1 MSNNMNPYKT
11 KNDINTEIL
20 STPFER
26 KDPYN
31 ALSFPIYNCAA
42 YEFASAEDMEKAF
55 CGKSHEHTY
64 SRISNPTVQNFEQRI
79 KAFTK
84 AHSVTALSSG
94 MAAISNT
101 ILNIGASG
109 KNIITSSHLFGN
121 TYSVFASTFK
131 NLGIEA
137 RFCDLCNISEIE
149 KNIDTNTVAIFLEVI
164 TNPQLEIADLMEISD
179 LAHKNNIPVIADTT
193 VVPFHIF
200 DPAKYG
206 IDISI
211 VSSTKYISGGA
222 TSLGGLII
230 DYGNFDWSHNTV
242 LRNINGN
249 PELRFTTRL
258 RKEIHRNLGSYMS
271 PQTAYIQNLGLET
284 LTVRFERQASTTM
297 AIAGELAD
305 IPGICSVNYP
315 GLKNNK
321 FNEIST
327 KQFGKYPGAL
337 LTFELSGKESCFKFM
352 NKLKLIRRATN
363 LFDSKTLAIHP
374 ASTIFGSFSA
384 EERRRMDVFDTT
396 IRLSTGLESP
406 GDILA
411 DIKQALI

>member
-1 MSNNMNPYKT
+1 MTTDKT

-20 STPFER
+20 CTPFECR
-26 KDPYN
+26 DPYN

-55 CGKSHEHTY
+55 CGKSSDHTY

-79 KAFTK
+79 KAATK

-94 MAAISNT
+94 MAAISNA

-131 NLGIEA
+131 NLGIET
-137 RFCDLCNISEIE
+137 RFCDLCNMSEIE
-149 KNIDTNTVAIFLEVI
+149 KNIDTNTVAVFLEVI
-164 TNPQLEIADLMEISD
+164 TNPQLEIADLMKVSV
-179 LAHKNNIPVIADTT
+179 LARENNIPVIADTT

-200 DPAKYG
+200 DPAEFG
-206 IDISI
+206 INIAI

-230 DYGNFDWSHNTV
+230 DYGNFDWSHNPV
-242 LRNINGN
+242 LKSISGN
-249 PELRFTTRL
+249 AELKFTTRL

-284 LTVRFERQASTTM
+284 LTVRFGRQAATTL
-297 AIAGELAD
+297 AIAEELANT
-305 IPGICSVNYP
+305 PGICSVNYP

-337 LTFELSGKESCFKFM
+337 LTFELAGKESCFKFL

-363 LFDSKTLAIHP
+363 LFDNKTLAIHP
-374 ASTIFGSFSA
+374 ASTIFGSFSP
-384 EERRRMDVFDTT
+384 EERLGMDVFDTT
-396 IRLSTGLESP
+396 IRLSTGLESAE
-406 GDILA
+406 DILA
-411 DIKQALI
+411 DIKQALL

>member
-1 MSNNMNPYKT
+1 MNRDKT

-20 STPFER
+20 SVPFER

-31 ALSFPIYNCAA
+31 ALAFPIYNCAA

-55 CGKSHEHTY
+55 CGKSSDHTY

-79 KAFTK
+79 MAVTK

-121 TYSVFASTFK
+121 TYSVLASTLK
-131 NLGIEA
+131 NFGLET
-137 RFCDLCNISEIE
+137 RFCDLCNVSEIE

-164 TNPQLEIADLMEISD
+164 TNPQLEIADLKKISY
-179 LAHKNNIPVIADTT
+179 LAHKNHIPVIADTT
-193 VVPFHIF
+193 VVPFQVF
-200 DPAKYG
+200 DPAEFG
-206 IDISI
+206 INVAI

-230 DYGNFDWSHNTV
+230 DYGNFDWSQNPV
-242 LRNINGN
+242 LNNIPGK
-249 PELRFTTRL
+249 PELKFTTRL
-258 RKEIHRNLGSYMS
+258 RKEIHRNMGSYMS

-284 LTVRFERQASTTM
+284 LTVRFERQASTT
-297 AIAGELAD
+297 LALAQQLTN

-321 FNEIST
+321 FNAIST
-327 KQFGKYPGAL
+327 EQFGKYPGAM
-337 LTFELSGKESCFKFM
+337 LTFELKDKESCFKFM

-363 LFDSKTLAIHP
+363 LFDNKTLAIHP
-374 ASTIFGSFSA
+374 ASTIFGSFS
-384 EERRRMDVFDTT
+384 EDERLKMDVFDTT

-406 GDILA
+406 EDLLE
-411 DIKQALI
+411 DIKQAML